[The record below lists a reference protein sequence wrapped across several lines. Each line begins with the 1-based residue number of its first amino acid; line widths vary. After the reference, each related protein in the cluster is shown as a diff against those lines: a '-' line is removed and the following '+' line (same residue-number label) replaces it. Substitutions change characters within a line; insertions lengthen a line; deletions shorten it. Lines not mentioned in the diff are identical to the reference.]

1 MGFSPM
7 MNAKYPVSA
16 NNPCPMLRAL
26 VSNGHVPDH
35 GTSLKH
41 IGNIAARLSG
51 TPDKPDRTAGVLTG
65 LVAMIANGLNPLSIM
80 RNLLRGVRFDQLR
93 DGPLDKHGVGS
104 GVLDARGN
112 VDAANLDRLDQFAS
126 AKTDLSGTSEP
137 GLDVAEIVTMMD
149 ANFARAS
156 NKRGAIDR
164 RLMDGEF
171 PLLLKMMGKDGISGR
186 YLSLAELRTL
196 ISDQR
201 LPARVTTRLS
211 KECLA

>member
-1 MGFSPM
+1 MTNPRH
-7 MNAKYPVSA
+7 PVSA

-26 VSNGHVPDH
+26 VSAGHVPDH
-35 GTSLKH
+35 GTSLKD
-41 IGNIAARLSG
+41 IGKIAARLSG

-65 LVAMIANGLNPLSIM
+65 LVAMIANGLNPLSIA

-104 GVLDARGN
+104 GVLDAQGQ
-112 VDAANLDRLDQFAS
+112 VDVTNLDRLAQFAS
-126 AKTDLSGTSEP
+126 AKTDLSGTNEP
-137 GLDVAEIVTMMD
+137 GLDAAEIVTMMD
-149 ANFARAS
+149 ANFARAG
-156 NKRGAIDR
+156 KRRRAIDR

-171 PLLLKMMGKDGISGR
+171 PLLLKMMGKDGTTSR

-201 LPARVTTRLS
+201 LPARVTARLGS
-211 KECLA
+211 AKQA